1 MTFLVVARCKNIC
14 HVRLVTKEFMRLVAK
29 EFLRLVNVGHI
40 VDVIDT
46 NISHSHH
53 ITHIM
58 ILIIDKVIKVTL

>member
-1 MTFLVVARCKNIC
+1 
-14 HVRLVTKEFMRLVAK
+14 MRLVAK

-46 NISHSHH
+46 KISHSHH

>member
-1 MTFLVVARCKNIC
+1 MTFLDVARCRNC
-14 HVRLVTKEFMRLVAK
+14 RHVRFVTKEFMRLVAK

-46 NISHSHH
+46 KISHSHH